1 MKRACENFRIPYYSV
16 TPTYSICPNHGYLTG
31 ENWKCPTCGSDCDVY
46 SRVVGYFRPVRN
58 WNAGKQEEFRQ
69 RKFFDRLER

>member
-1 MKRACENFRIPYYSV
+1 MRRACENFRIPYYSV

-31 ENWKCPTCGSDCDVY
+31 EHWKCPTCGADCDVY

-69 RKFFDRLER
+69 RKFFRV